1 MVRRPS
7 EPPSAARRRNRRRP
21 LRVLGLVGGAGSGKS
36 EAARF
41 LAEHGARVIELD
53 RVAREGLATDPG
65 VRAAL
70 AREFGSGIFRADGTL
85 DRGRLRDLVFSDP
98 AALGRLNAI
107 HYPRFRA
114 LVAAETGRHR
124 REGTGLLVIDGAVIL
139 DAGLAPLCDAL
150 LLVRAAEATRV
161 RRIMERAGLDEA
173 SALRMA
179 RAADPILPRPEAVDA
194 VIDNDGDVES
204 FRAALAAWWGGRAA
218 EACA

>member
-1 MVRRPS
+1 MVRRPP
-7 EPPSAARRRNRRRP
+7 EAPSPTRRPRRGP

-41 LAEHGARVIELD
+41 LAERGARVIELD
-53 RVAREGLATDPG
+53 RVAREGLDSDPG
-65 VRAAL
+65 LRAAL
-70 AREFGSGIFRADGTL
+70 ARAFGPRMFRSDGAL
-85 DRGRLRDLVFSDP
+85 DRTRLRDLVFSDP
-98 AALGRLNAI
+98 GALGRLNAI

-114 LVAAETGRHR
+114 LVAAETERHR
-124 REGTGLLVIDGAVIL
+124 REGSGLLVIDGAVIL
-139 DAGLAPLCDAL
+139 DAGIAPLCDAL
-150 LLVRAAEATRV
+150 LLVRAEESTRV
-161 RRIMERAGLDEA
+161 RRIMERAGLDEP

-204 FRAALAAWWGGRAA
+204 FRAALAAWWGGRAT